1 MSPNTGITDFR
12 ISLLRRTVVFDTT
25 RFFASPLG
33 RAAIA
38 SILALTALSGVAMSH
53 RAAAAP
59 LIFASPAAITGE
71 LA

>member
-1 MSPNTGITDFR
+1 MINA
-12 ISLLRRTVVFDTT
+12 
-25 RFFASPLG
+25 RFLASPLG

-53 RAAAAP
+53 RVPTVIGAAP
-59 LIFASPAAITGE
+59 LVFASPAAITGE

>member
-1 MSPNTGITDFR
+1 MIVINA
-12 ISLLRRTVVFDTT
+12 

-59 LIFASPAAITGE
+59 LVFASPAAITGE

>member
-1 MSPNTGITDFR
+1 VI
-12 ISLLRRTVVFDTT
+12 DTT

-53 RAAAAP
+53 RAVAAP